1 MLAIV
6 IPDLNGLW
14 EIGVCAEIRCKNAL
28 ERPQHIEV
36 CVRICPQP
44 RKLVVVNEEMHALAL
59 RVLAAFRVVKADKAI
74 SIARFRN
81 KARRVEFTRTAINHF
96 VHSAAPPIHK
106 AKAHDARA
114 PRACYGFMGIAARP
128 EAEPKAASIMP
139 TNPCNHDT
147 TGRVKC

>member
-1 MLAIV
+1 M
-6 IPDLNGLW
+6 
-14 EIGVCAEIRCKNAL
+14 K
-28 ERPQHIEV
+28 
-36 CVRICPQP
+36 
-44 RKLVVVNEEMHALAL
+44 KMHALVL

-96 VHSAAPPIHK
+96 VQIFIIASLPVDHSAAPPIHK
-106 AKAHDARA
+106 VKAHDARA